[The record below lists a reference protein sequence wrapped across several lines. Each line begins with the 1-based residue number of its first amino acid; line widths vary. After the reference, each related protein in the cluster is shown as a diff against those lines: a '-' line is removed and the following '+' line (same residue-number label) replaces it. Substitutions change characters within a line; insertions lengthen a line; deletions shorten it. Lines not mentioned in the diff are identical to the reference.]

1 MEIPSVSLEDLFSA
15 GCHFGHATHRWNPKM
30 KPYIFGIRGGVHII
44 DLDKTVVAMNNALKA
59 IYDITARGGRVLFVG
74 TKMQSQNEVM
84 EAAIRSGQYY
94 VNARW
99 LGGMMTNWK
108 TISQS
113 VKRFKDLENKL
124 AGDLTGYTKK
134 ERLNMERDV
143 TKLRQNLGG
152 IKEMYSVPDML
163 ISLDTIKEEI
173 AIQEAVVL
181 GIPIVAICDSNSSPA
196 GVTYPIPGNDDATR
210 AIKLYCDVFA
220 RTILAGIEKSIATGG
235 GDLGERADVTQES
248 KDGERRDDRRDNR
261 RDGRRD
267 YRHDGKKGGKPD
279 ATMNDKDAKPSD
291 KPANKA
297 MAKPADKVEAAP
309 ADKVV
314 AMPVAPPANNTP
326 DKKSD
331 KKSGG
336 KKTLSL
342 KK

>member
-1 MEIPSVSLEDLFSA
+1 MEDLFSA

-59 IYDITARGGRVLFVG
+59 IYDTTARGGRVLFVG

-84 EAAIRSGQYY
+84 EAAVRSGQYY

-143 TKLRQNLGG
+143 AKLRQNLGG

-181 GIPIVAICDSNSSPA
+181 GIPVVAICDSNSSPT

-235 GDLGERADVTQES
+235 GDLGERTDVTQES
-248 KDGERRDDRRDNR
+248 KDETKDGDRRDDRRGDRRGDRRNDG
-261 RDGRRD
+261 RDGRRGGKF
-267 YRHDGKKGGKPD
+267 DGKS
-279 ATMNDKDAKPSD
+279 NDKTA
-291 KPANKA
+291 
-297 MAKPADKVEAAP
+297 KVEAKVEAK
-309 ADKVV
+309 ADEAKVETKV
-314 AMPVAPPANNTP
+314 EPTAEAAPVAPTADNAA

-336 KKTLSL
+336 KKTLSV

>member
-30 KPYIFGIRGGVHII
+30 KPYIFGVRGGVHII
-44 DLDKTVVAMNNALKA
+44 DLDKTVIAMNRALKA

-74 TKMQSQNEVM
+74 TKTQSQNDVM

-124 AGDLTGYTKK
+124 AGDLAGYTKK

-143 TKLRQNLGG
+143 AKLRQNLGG

-181 GIPIVAICDSNSSPA
+181 GIPVVAIVDSNSSPA

-220 RTILAGIEKSIATGG
+220 RTILAGIEKSIAAGG
-235 GDLGERADVTQES
+235 GDLGERAEATQES
-248 KDGERRDDRRDNR
+248 KDGAKK
-261 RDGRRD
+261 
-267 YRHDGKKGGKPD
+267 DGKQAQHRGDKKDKKKDASESEKPSEAQMVAPVEEKADKPD
-279 ATMNDKDAKPSD
+279 AEDNSEKSTPR
-291 KPANKA
+291 NK
-297 MAKPADKVEAAP
+297 
-309 ADKVV
+309 
-314 AMPVAPPANNTP
+314 
-326 DKKSD
+326 
-331 KKSGG
+331 G
-336 KKTLSL
+336 KKTLSV

>member
-1 MEIPSVSLEDLFSA
+1 MEIPSVSLEDLFLA

-30 KPYIFGIRGGVHII
+30 KPYIFGTRGGVHII
-44 DLDKTVVAMNNALKA
+44 DLDKTLIAMNNALKA
-59 IYDITARGGRVLFVG
+59 IYDITVRGGRVLFVG
-74 TKMQSQNEVM
+74 TKAQSQNEVM
-84 EAAIRSGQYY
+84 EVAVKSGQYY

-124 AGDLTGYTKK
+124 LGDLTGYTKK

-143 TKLRQNLGG
+143 AKLRQNLGG
-152 IKEMYSVPDML
+152 IKEMYGVPDLL

-181 GIPIVAICDSNSSPA
+181 GIPIVAIVDSNSNPE

-210 AIKLYCDVFA
+210 AIKLYCDIFA
-220 RTILAGIEKSIATGG
+220 RTILAGIEKSVAIGG
-235 GDLGERADVTQES
+235 GDVGERSDVTQES
-248 KDGERRDDRRDNR
+248 KDNKQNIASKDKKDD
-261 RDGRRD
+261 
-267 YRHDGKKGGKPD
+267 KKIEKP
-279 ATMNDKDAKPSD
+279 TK
-291 KPANKA
+291 KPANK
-297 MAKPADKVEAAP
+297 KTDKL
-309 ADKVV
+309 
-314 AMPVAPPANNTP
+314 
-326 DKKSD
+326 KKS
-331 KKSGG
+331 SIG

>member
-30 KPYIFGIRGGVHII
+30 KPYIFGVRGGVHII
-44 DLDKTVVAMNNALKA
+44 DLDKTVIAMNRALKA

-74 TKMQSQNEVM
+74 TKTQSQNDVM
-84 EAAIRSGQYY
+84 EAAVRSGQYY

-124 AGDLTGYTKK
+124 AGDLAGYTKK

-143 TKLRQNLGG
+143 AKLRQNLGG

-181 GIPIVAICDSNSSPA
+181 GIPVVAIVDSNSSPA

-220 RTILAGIEKSIATGG
+220 RTILAGIEKSIAAGG
-235 GDLGERADVTQES
+235 GDLGERAEATQES
-248 KDGERRDDRRDNR
+248 KDGTKK
-261 RDGRRD
+261 
-267 YRHDGKKGGKPD
+267 DGKQAQHRGDKKDKKKDASGSEKPSEAQMASAVEEKPEEKMADKPD
-279 ATMNDKDAKPSD
+279 AEDKSEKSAPR
-291 KPANKA
+291 NK
-297 MAKPADKVEAAP
+297 
-309 ADKVV
+309 
-314 AMPVAPPANNTP
+314 
-326 DKKSD
+326 
-331 KKSGG
+331 G
-336 KKTLSL
+336 KKTLSV